1 MHSVAVGGDR
11 HSLPG
16 SKISLSLYIY
26 IMSALTVVFE
36 REPEVETV
44 VE

>member
-1 MHSVAVGGDR
+1 MQSVAVGGDR

-16 SKISLSLYIY
+16 SKISLSLYI
-26 IMSALTVVFE
+26 MSALTVVFE